1 MRRTRITDQDALLRQ
16 SRTDQPGRNEPHH
29 RDRDEVLH
37 AQPFHMV
44 CARIAGSTG
53 NCVTRMP
60 VGDFY
65 AIETDQQVQALV
77 QVNLTSVQGL
87 QSTSYTAI
95 TRSQRSC
102 KSSPATVFAGA
113 TGGGGGIRTHG
124 TLSRTSVF
132 KTGALNHSATPP
144 TPLL

>member
-1 MRRTRITDQDALLRQ
+1 MRRTRITAQNALLRQ

-102 KSSPATVFAGA
+102 KSSPATVCDGQVAEGM
-113 TGGGGGIRTHG
+113 G
-124 TLSRTSVF
+124 LTSNLLWQPSHCF
-132 KTGALNHSATPP
+132 HSLGQRFDT
-144 TPLL
+144 

>member
-1 MRRTRITDQDALLRQ
+1 MRRTRITAQDALLRQ

-60 VGDFY
+60 VDDFY

-77 QVNLTSVQGL
+77 QVNLTICSRIAEHPIHRHRAIAAQL
-87 QSTSYTAI
+87 QVKPGNALQCAS
-95 TRSQRSC
+95 
-102 KSSPATVFAGA
+102 
-113 TGGGGGIRTHG
+113 GGGDGPFVEP
-124 TLSRTSVF
+124 S
-132 KTGALNHSATPP
+132 
-144 TPLL
+144 LLFRH